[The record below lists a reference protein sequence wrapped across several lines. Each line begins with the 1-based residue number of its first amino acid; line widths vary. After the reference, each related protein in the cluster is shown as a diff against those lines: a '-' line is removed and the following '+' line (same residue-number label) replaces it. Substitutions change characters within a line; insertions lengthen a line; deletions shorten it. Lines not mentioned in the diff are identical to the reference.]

1 MMDSLLTVLA
11 NGTVSGG
18 NVTVTTQSAASVDYL
33 DTLGCVS
40 TAATAGQP
48 WARVSG
54 LSVTFPSP
62 SLLCQASTRV
72 GLPACTVTLP
82 DTLSGNVL
90 LYATGS
96 LTSATVSTMAVSS
109 TDSSQLGSIASSL
122 PSSSVPLLL
131 GTVADSTFS
140 IAWNLYDNGVSNQPL
155 LNALQAQQAAATAN
169 QSALSD
175 YQQVN
180 RTLFGDYSN
189 WHNTIFN
196 LQHPVPF
203 QITSLVAT
211 GNDSTEN
218 SQAYLTF
225 TYGTRITCLAL
236 PSLYSRSSTGAQNNV
251 CVFQQVHDTTNGGN
265 YFWAPPAPVTF
276 ANAYTTLPSDSN
288 GVWGK
293 QLTWNTD
300 GNLYMDIG
308 AQGEFALAQNPS
320 QVWDTAGM
328 MQYWN
333 GSVNVTPDLTNPMLQ
348 YQNSTSSSHTMSSD
362 VLNLLP
368 R

>member
-1 MMDSLLTVLA
+1 MDSLLTVLA
-11 NGTVSGG
+11 NGSVTGG
-18 NVTVTTQSAASVDYL
+18 NVTVASQSSAPVAYL

-40 TAATAGQP
+40 TCTTAGQP
-48 WARVSG
+48 WATVSG
-54 LSVTFPSP
+54 LTVSFSSP

-82 DTLSGNVL
+82 DTLTGPTL

-96 LTSATVSTMAVSS
+96 VTSATVSTMSVSAA
-109 TDSSQLGSIASSL
+109 DSAQLATIAQSL
-122 PSSSVPLLL
+122 PSNSVPLLL
-131 GTVADSTFS
+131 GTVANSTFS
-140 IAWNLYDNGVSNQPL
+140 VAWSLYENGVSNQPL
-155 LNALQAQQAAATAN
+155 LNALQAQQNTATAN
-169 QSALSD
+169 QTALSD
-175 YQQVN
+175 YQQLN
-180 RTLFGDYSN
+180 RTLFGDYSD
-189 WHNTIFN
+189 WHNEIFN
-196 LQHPVPF
+196 IQHLVPF
-203 QITSLVAT
+203 QITSLVST

-225 TYGTRITCLAL
+225 TYGTRITCLSL
-236 PSLYSRSSTGAQNNV
+236 PSLYSQSSTGAQNNV
-251 CVFQQVHDTTNGGN
+251 CVFTQVHDTSNGCN
-265 YFWAPPAPVTF
+265 YYWAPPEPYTF

-308 AQGEFALAQNPS
+308 AQGEFALALNPS
-320 QVWDTAGM
+320 QVWATAGM

-348 YQNSTSSSHTMSSD
+348 YQNSTGTSNTISSD

>member
-1 MMDSLLTVLA
+1 MDSLLTVLA
-11 NGTVSGG
+11 DGSVTGG
-18 NVTVTTQSAASVDYL
+18 NVTVASQSSAPVAYL

-40 TAATAGQP
+40 TCTTAGQP
-48 WARVSG
+48 WATVSG
-54 LSVTFPSP
+54 LTVSFSSP

-82 DTLSGNVL
+82 DTLTGPTL

-96 LTSATVSTMAVSS
+96 LTTATINTMSVKAADA
-109 TDSSQLGSIASSL
+109 TQLAAIAPSL
-122 PSSSVPLLL
+122 PSNSVPLLL
-131 GTVADSTFS
+131 GTVANSTFTV
-140 IAWNLYDNGVSNQPL
+140 AWNLYDNGVSNQPL
-155 LNALQAQQAAATAN
+155 LNALQAQQATATAN
-169 QSALSD
+169 QTALSD
-175 YQQVN
+175 YQQLN
-180 RTLFGDYSN
+180 RTLFGDYSD
-189 WHNTIFN
+189 WHNEIFN
-196 LQHPVPF
+196 IQHLVPF
-203 QITSLVAT
+203 QITSLVST

-225 TYGTRITCLAL
+225 TYGTRITCLSL
-236 PSLYSRSSTGAQNNV
+236 PSLYSQSSTGAQNNV
-251 CVFQQVHDTTNGGN
+251 CVFTQVHNTSNGGD
-265 YFWAPPAPVTF
+265 YYWAPPAPVTF

-293 QLTWNTD
+293 ELVWNTD

-308 AQGEFALAQNPS
+308 AQGEFALSLNPS
-320 QVWDTAGM
+320 QVWATAGM

-348 YQNSTSSSHTMSSD
+348 YQNSTTTPSKLSSD

>member
-1 MMDSLLTVLA
+1 MDSLLTVLA

-18 NVTVTTQSAASVDYL
+18 NVTVSTQSSAAVPYL
-33 DTLGCVS
+33 NTLGCVS
-40 TAATAGQP
+40 TATTAGQP
-48 WARVSG
+48 WAIISG
-54 LSVTFPSP
+54 STISFPSP
-62 SLLCQASTRV
+62 SLLCQAATRV

-82 DTLSGNVL
+82 DTLSGPIL

-96 LTSATVSTMAVSS
+96 LTTATVNTMSVSAA
-109 TDSSQLGSIASSL
+109 DSAQLTSIASSL
-122 PSSSVPLLL
+122 PSHSVPLLL
-131 GTVADSTFS
+131 GTVGNGNYSV
-140 IAWNLYDNGVSNQPL
+140 AWSLYENGVSNQPL
-155 LNALQAQQAAATAN
+155 LNALQAQQATATAN
-169 QSALSD
+169 QNALSD
-175 YQQVN
+175 YQQLN

-189 WHNTIFN
+189 WHNEIFN
-196 LQHPVPF
+196 LQHLVPF
-203 QITSLVAT
+203 QITSLVST

-225 TYGTRITCLAL
+225 TYGTRITCLSL
-236 PSLYSRSSTGAQNNV
+236 PSLYSQSTTGAQNNV
-251 CVFQQVHDTTNGGN
+251 CVFTQVHDTSNGGD
-265 YFWAPPAPVTF
+265 YYWAPPAPVTF

-308 AQGEFALAQNPS
+308 AQNEFALTLNPS
-320 QVWDTAGM
+320 QVWATQGM

-348 YQNSTSSSHTMSSD
+348 YQNSTGTSGTISSD

>member
-1 MMDSLLTVLA
+1 MDSLLTVLA

-18 NVTVTTQSAASVDYL
+18 NVTVVSQSSASVAYL

-40 TAATAGQP
+40 TCTTAGQP
-48 WARVSG
+48 WATVSG
-54 LSVTFPSP
+54 LTITFPSP

-82 DTLSGNVL
+82 DTLSGPIL

-96 LTSATVSTMAVSS
+96 VTTATINTMAVKAADA
-109 TDSSQLGSIASSL
+109 TQLSSIASSL

-131 GTVADSTFS
+131 GTVANNTFAV
-140 IAWNLYDNGVSNQPL
+140 AWNLYENGVSNQPL
-155 LNALQAQQAAATAN
+155 LNALQAQQNTATAN
-169 QSALSD
+169 QTALSD
-175 YQQVN
+175 YQQLN

-189 WHNTIFN
+189 WHNEIFN
-196 LQHPVPF
+196 IQHLVPF
-203 QITSLVAT
+203 QITSLVST

-225 TYGTRITCLAL
+225 TYGTRITCLSL
-236 PSLYSRSSTGAQNNV
+236 PSLYSQSSTGAQNNV
-251 CVFQQVHDTTNGGN
+251 CVFTQVHDTTNGGD
-265 YFWAPPAPVTF
+265 YYWAPPEPYTF
-276 ANAYTTLPSDSN
+276 ANAYTTLPSDST

-293 QLTWNTD
+293 ELVWNTD

-308 AQGEFALAQNPS
+308 ARGEFALSQNPS
-320 QVWDTAGM
+320 QVWNTSGM

-333 GSVNVTPDLTNPMLQ
+333 GSVNVTPDLTNPMLR
-348 YQNSTSSSHTMSSD
+348 YQNSTPSSNYNDSD

>member
-1 MMDSLLTVLA
+1 MDSLLTVLA
-11 NGTVSGG
+11 GGTVSGG
-18 NVTVTTQSAASVDYL
+18 NVTVATSTAASVPYL

-40 TAATAGQP
+40 TCATAGQP
-48 WARVSG
+48 WAVVSG
-54 LSVTFPSP
+54 LTITFSSP

-82 DTLSGNVL
+82 DTLSGAIL
-90 LYATGS
+90 LYATGGP
-96 LTSATVSTMAVSS
+96 TSATVNTMAVSAA
-109 TDSSQLGSIASSL
+109 DSAQLASVASSL
-122 PSSSVPLLL
+122 PSNSVPLLL
-131 GTVADSTFS
+131 GTVANDAFT
-140 IAWNLYDNGVSNQPL
+140 IAWSLYENGVSNQPL
-155 LNALQAQQAAATAN
+155 LNALQAQAASATAN
-169 QSALSD
+169 QTALSD
-175 YQQVN
+175 YQQLN

-196 LQHPVPF
+196 LQHLIPF
-203 QITSLVAT
+203 IITSLVST

-218 SQAYLTF
+218 SHAYLTF
-225 TYGTRITCLAL
+225 TYGTRITCLSL
-236 PSLYSRSSTGAQNNV
+236 PSLYSQSSSGAQNNV
-251 CVFQQVHDTTNGGN
+251 CVFTQVHDTSNGGD
-265 YFWAPPAPVTF
+265 YYWAPPQPYTF

-308 AQGEFALAQNPS
+308 AQGEFALSQNPS
-320 QVWDTAGM
+320 QVWASEGM

-333 GSVNVTPDLTNPMLQ
+333 GSVNATPDLTNPMLQ
-348 YQNSTSSSHTMSSD
+348 YQNSVNPSNTISSD

>member
-1 MMDSLLTVLA
+1 MDSLLTVLA
-11 NGTVSGG
+11 DGSVTGG
-18 NVTVTTQSAASVDYL
+18 NVTVASQSSAPVAYL

-40 TAATAGQP
+40 TCTTAGQP
-48 WARVSG
+48 WATVSG
-54 LSVTFPSP
+54 LTVSFSSP

-82 DTLSGNVL
+82 DTLTGPTL

-96 LTSATVSTMAVSS
+96 LTTATINTMSVKAADA
-109 TDSSQLGSIASSL
+109 TQLAAIAPSL
-122 PSSSVPLLL
+122 PSNSVPLLL
-131 GTVADSTFS
+131 GTVANSTFTV
-140 IAWNLYDNGVSNQPL
+140 AWNLYDNGVSNQPL
-155 LNALQAQQAAATAN
+155 LNALRAQQATATAN
-169 QSALSD
+169 QTALSD
-175 YQQVN
+175 YQQLN
-180 RTLFGDYSN
+180 RTLFGDYSD
-189 WHNTIFN
+189 WHNEIFN
-196 LQHPVPF
+196 IQHLVPF
-203 QITSLVAT
+203 QITSLVST

-225 TYGTRITCLAL
+225 TYGTRITCLSL
-236 PSLYSRSSTGAQNNV
+236 PSLYSQSSTGAQNNV
-251 CVFQQVHDTTNGGN
+251 CVFTQVHNTSNGGD
-265 YFWAPPAPVTF
+265 YYWAPPAPVTF

-293 QLTWNTD
+293 ELVWNTD

-308 AQGEFALAQNPS
+308 AQGEFALSLNPS
-320 QVWDTAGM
+320 QVWATAGM

-348 YQNSTSSSHTMSSD
+348 YQNSTTTPSKLSSD